1 MHDFKKVFQIDKL
14 IPILL
19 IFFLLITNSYY
30 GEYEINPS
38 ATSSHYYLNISNS
51 FPQGMS
57 LDNTSQAYIHGER
70 FLISYFVGFVGNL
83 LSIRNF
89 FIFQIFTYFTIFIL
103 ISVNYKIIDSIV
115 PDKGNKI
122 LYFSLFLL
130 NPYILRFSLA
140 NPVMIND
147 LIFIT
152 SISLLFFSFLNK
164 KNTLF
169 YLALLLAIISRQT
182 SVLIIL
188 ALSLSLILPY
198 KNEFIDIKKIFF
210 SVLMLIAN
218 YLVSQQYLDSANIN
232 AFYESQFFGL
242 IQYFQNNFD
251 LLKFFKFLVLPFLS
265 FGPLFIMIIIQF
277 FKKEISFMLNEKN
290 IFFSLLL
297 ILFVSQPLLSGPLIA
312 GKNIIRLSTF
322 GYTSLIFLFCLN
334 LKYLKYKSKSF
345 SIIFFILI
353 LFWSLHQTYSK
364 IKIFDLLK
372 ISPIF

>member
-1 MHDFKKVFQIDKL
+1 MYDFKKIFQIDRL

-38 ATSSHYYLNISNS
+38 ATSSNYYLNISNS

-57 LDNTSQAYIHGER
+57 LENTSQAYIHGER
-70 FLISYFVGFVGNL
+70 FLISYFVGFVGKL
-83 LSIRNF
+83 LNVRNF
-89 FIFQIFTYFTIFIL
+89 VIFEIFTYFTIFVL
-103 ISVNYKIIDSIV
+103 ISINYKIIDSIV
-115 PDKGNKI
+115 PDKGNKV

-130 NPYILRFSLA
+130 NPYILRFSIA

-164 KNTLF
+164 KSTLF

-188 ALSLSLILPY
+188 ALSLSLILPH

-218 YLVSQQYLDSANIN
+218 YLISQQYLDSSNIN

-242 IQYFQNNFD
+242 IHYFQNNFD
-251 LLKFFKFLVLPFLS
+251 FLKFLKFIALPFLS
-265 FGPLFIMIIIQF
+265 FGPLFIIIIIKF
-277 FKKEISFMLNEKN
+277 FKNEISFMLNERN

-312 GKNIIRLSTF
+312 GKNIIRLSSF
-322 GYTSLIFLFCLN
+322 GYFSLIFLFCLN
-334 LKYLKYKSKSF
+334 LKYYKYETKGF

-353 LFWSLHQTYSK
+353 LFWSLHPTFSK

-372 ISPIF
+372 VSPIF

>member
-277 FKKEISFMLNEKN
+277 FKKEISFMLNEK
-290 IFFSLLL
+290 IFF
-297 ILFVSQPLLSGPLIA
+297 
-312 GKNIIRLSTF
+312 
-322 GYTSLIFLFCLN
+322 FLFC
-334 LKYLKYKSKSF
+334 
-345 SIIFFILI
+345 
-353 LFWSLHQTYSK
+353 
-364 IKIFDLLK
+364 
-372 ISPIF
+372 